1 MANLNTVLSIS
12 ESVGIDDHRFIGQ
25 MMSRNQRI
33 STSEII
39 GVQPF
44 GFELKPMNYLLY
56 SQNRS
61 LLSSLRASDREYEQ
75 YLNFGSTGWANYIY
89 YQGDMSSAQIGSC
102 QYQTSSAN
110 KTIVLG
116 SLPSISGS
124 FTSSSYIVKTG
135 DFLQIDRYAYI
146 ATADVQ
152 RGGGSTVSIPV
163 HRTIMT
169 TLASPMSAV
178 IGQYGTT
185 QSIGGST
192 FTGVT
197 FPVILNSYPTYTL
210 IPMTN
215 DSFIQWSGTFKAI
228 ELVLS

>member
-1 MANLNTVLSIS
+1 MASLNTILSIA
-12 ESVGIDDHRFIGQ
+12 ESVGINDQRFIGQ

-33 STSEII
+33 ATSEII

-44 GFELKPMNYLLY
+44 GFDMKPMNYLLY
-56 SQNRS
+56 SQNRQ

-75 YLNFGSTGWANYIY
+75 YLNFGSTGWYNYIA
-89 YQGDMSSAQIGSC
+89 YQGDMTSAQIGAC

-116 SLPSISGS
+116 SLPSIFSAA
-124 FTSSSYIVKTG
+124 YIVKTG

-146 ATADVQ
+146 ATADVI
-152 RGGGSTVSIPV
+152 RGSGTTVNIPV

-185 QSIGGST
+185 QSLGGNT
-192 FTGVT
+192 YTGIT
-197 FPVILNSYPTYTL
+197 FPVILQQYPNYVL
-210 IPMTN
+210 VPMTN
-215 DSFIQWSGTFKAI
+215 DSFIQWNGTFKAI
-228 ELVLS
+228 EAVL

>member
-1 MANLNTVLSIS
+1 MTTLNTVLSIS
-12 ESVGIDDHRFIGQ
+12 ESVGIDDHRFVGQ

-33 STSEII
+33 ATSEII

-44 GFELKPMNYLLY
+44 GFDMRPMNYLLY
-56 SQNRS
+56 SQNRT
-61 LLSSLRASDREYEQ
+61 LLSTLRAADKEFEQ
-75 YLNFGSTGWANYIY
+75 YLNFGATGWVNYIA
-89 YQGDMSSAQIGSC
+89 YQGDMTSAEIGAC

-116 SLPSISGS
+116 SLPTMGA
-124 FTSSSYIVKTG
+124 TEYIVKIG

-152 RGGGSTVSIPV
+152 RGSGATVNIPV

-169 TLASPMSAV
+169 TLASPMTAV

-192 FTGVT
+192 YTGVT
-197 FPVILNSYPTYTL
+197 FPVILQGYPTYTL

-215 DSFIQWSGTFKAI
+215 DSFIQWSGSFKAI
-228 ELVLS
+228 EAVL